1 MKNFLKCEVAIIK
14 IAFAFGALFFLTDL
28 SAQAEPQPLP
38 DLGPSLDVL
47 TPDQQELAKRF
58 TAFVA
63 QMEEKEFA
71 RIATLNGGS
80 QYEDRQDETPY
91 DIFHS
96 RVTRGSVVE
105 KAGGRLAFNVKTP
118 PNARSGEIIW
128 GRGYLLNIHPKT
140 PLVGRLHAV
149 IVLQFYKDGS
159 SAAAGW
165 LGVMPGTKV
174 EEDLAELK
182 ASMDAVF
189 AQHGKSA
196 DLFREL
202 ICNGDET
209 TVADFRRK
217 PACVGASFYGPPVY
231 RESTE
236 KSFEFIA
243 QAFDSFTDTYFNLI
257 EKRQDD
263 SFTQDDELA
272 KYRMRKEDIVDALF
286 SDPYSSS
293 GVVPFRIW
301 SFTGLPPEIRF

>member
-1 MKNFLKCEVAIIK
+1 MKNFPKCQVAVIRMV
-14 IAFAFGALFFLTDL
+14 FTFSALFFLTNL

-47 TPDQQELAKRF
+47 TQDQQELAKRF

-63 QMEEKEFA
+63 QMKEKKFA

-80 QYEDRQDETPY
+80 QYEERQDETPY
-91 DIFHS
+91 DIWHM

-105 KAGGRLAFNVKTP
+105 KAGGSLAFNLKKP

-128 GRGYLLNIHPKT
+128 GRGYILDIHPKT
-140 PLVGRLHAV
+140 PLVGMLHAV
-149 IVLQFYKDGS
+149 ILLQFYADGS
-159 SAAAGW
+159 SAMGGW

-174 EEDLAELK
+174 AEDIAELK

-196 DLFREL
+196 DPFRKL
-202 ICNGDET
+202 QCNGDET
-209 TVADFRRK
+209 TVAEFIRK
-217 PACVGASFYGPPVY
+217 PACVGASFFGPPVY

-236 KSFEFIA
+236 KSFEFVA

-257 EKRQDD
+257 VKRQDD
-263 SFTQDDELA
+263 PFTEDDELA
-272 KYRMRKEDIVDALF
+272 QARMRKEWLVDQLF
-286 SDPYSSS
+286 SDEYAKT
-293 GVVPFRIW
+293 VVPFRIW
-301 SFTGLPPEIRF
+301 SFKNVAPVIRF